1 MIAAQQKKKRSSCC
15 PKCGTRTHKK
25 HLMRLLP
32 ETVPGL
38 VHNGI
43 CLQCNPG
50 TCLEN
55 ATLLFRN
62 TDLNGD
68 GGGGWQRKCHAIDTK
83 FRWERSD
90 DGRKTNQDDVVN
102 ELCDSAYVRKIDFFG
117 VDNTPLRAGAVTLV
131 KYSEGSVESMV
142 RTSSDG
148 KVVVRYCDI
157 ASAQRMKFE
166 DKIHW
171 FHDICANL
179 DEDGRKVKID
189 IRYKHFLEDSIEAI
203 LSIRQK
209 DLTREWNFELR
220 DGLGEIKLDDWYARV
235 IREVFDPNSGLWQKS
250 SDGRAEIH
258 AFSKMVCPEHKK
270 YFRFVGRVLGK
281 SLLDHHVLKCRLSKH
296 ILKQVSHQ

>member
-1 MIAAQQKKKRSSCC
+1 M
-15 PKCGTRTHKK
+15 
-25 HLMRLLP
+25 
-32 ETVPGL
+32 
-38 VHNGI
+38 
-43 CLQCNPG
+43 
-50 TCLEN
+50 
-55 ATLLFRN
+55 
-62 TDLNGD
+62 
-68 GGGGWQRKCHAIDTK
+68 
-83 FRWERSD
+83 
-90 DGRKTNQDDVVN
+90 
-102 ELCDSAYVRKIDFFG
+102 
-117 VDNTPLRAGAVTLV
+117 

-250 SDGRAEIH
+250 FNGRAET
-258 AFSKMVCPEHKK
+258 M
-270 YFRFVGRVLGK
+270 
-281 SLLDHHVLKCRLSKH
+281 LSVKWCAPNTKNTSD
-296 ILKQVSHQ
+296 LWGGF